1 MMNTIERYKARWVVH
16 GFMEILDEHF
26 SPDSTH
32 APVAS
37 DSSLLVMMSLVAI
50 RVLKIKQMDA
60 KSAFLNSPLI
70 HDVWVRFPDGYV
82 HSLGHSFTKLC
93 KSLYGPKQAAADWYE
108 LQHHRLMAL
117 DPALE
122 RSHSTFCL
130 HYRVKDGHSFFVL
143 VYVDGYA
150 VAYSDQQYFDECLAH
165 LCGTPETDDFLDIKH
180 VEDVTHLVQMR
191 ITC

>member
-93 KSLYGPKQAAADWYE
+93 KSLYGPKQAAADWKQPSWIQSAQQMLRCVLLYPLTHVDVSITMLCSLQANTHTGYIYRNTLYE
-108 LQHHRLMAL
+108 RICFGGPEVPIPQSVHM
-117 DPALE
+117 P
-122 RSHSTFCL
+122 T
-130 HYRVKDGHSFFVL
+130 VL
-143 VYVDGYA
+143 N
-150 VAYSDQQYFDECLAH
+150 E
-165 LCGTPETDDFLDIKH
+165 
-180 VEDVTHLVQMR
+180 
-191 ITC
+191 